1 MSLADIPMG
10 AHEIL
15 CTYLYKRETNCKL
28 DCKDNFAL
36 FLQVLQSHIKSKKL
50 HVLFLDDKP
59 VNGQHSG

>member
-1 MSLADIPMG
+1 MIYY
-10 AHEIL
+10 AHIFI
-15 CTYLYKRETNCKL
+15 KETNYEV